1 MGKTAKRVILG
12 ITIPAAI
19 AGAVVGGL
27 LIYRNVSAKPVP
39 VYPLEQLAMT
49 DYGNDMA
56 ATSGTVSSEGL
67 QKVFISATQTVSSV
81 DVQEGQEVKKGDV
94 LLSYD
99 TTLTD
104 IEVERAR
111 VKVGRLNLE
120 LNQAQKELDELN
132 NAQPHTTTIIEPG
145 YTVEYKPSETPKLLQ
160 GSGTS
165 EDPYIYL
172 FDEYDGITGSLLN
185 TLISKA
191 QEKSG
196 GESPDTPESVE
207 LEPDMP
213 DSGDDGGDT
222 PDPGEEDDVYQNGES
237 QDDPAAD
244 TDYSDESEGTEEPDF
259 TEYDEGGVYVVIINR
274 ENNALNAQV
283 TAKHGIRID
292 VSDGA
297 VSGISFFEPYLPENI
312 EQYEEQPQP
321 HEEESGSEYTQ
332 EELVQMRARK
342 AQEITE
348 IKRNIALAQ
357 NEYDRK
363 KLEVDEKVV
372 RATVDGV
379 VTKVRT
385 PQEASME
392 NSAVVELSAGGS
404 YYVTGT
410 ISEFDLENVHIGDS
424 VSVEAYGM
432 SDGEGGNY
440 EGEIVEIS
448 DKPATGEDAFSYF
461 SYGEGNDNVT
471 YYPFKV
477 RLSAD
482 ADLRDDSY
490 IEIYYQPGEEADGG
504 VYIMNAFVKR
514 DGADSYVYARGA
526 DGRLEKRSVKQGR
539 SLWGSYTQ
547 IKSGLKAD
555 DMLAF
560 PYGKDVK
567 EGVATKVS
575 SIEEAYSDMSSY

>member
-1 MGKTAKRVILG
+1 MSKTAKRVILG

-19 AGAVVGGL
+19 AGAIVGGL
-27 LIYRNVSAKPVP
+27 LIYRNVSAKPVS
-39 VYPLEQLAMT
+39 VYPLEQLVMT
-49 DYGNDMA
+49 DYGSDMA
-56 ATSGTVSSEGL
+56 TTSGMVSSEGL
-67 QKVFISATQTVSSV
+67 QKVFLSGTQTVSSV
-81 DVQEGQEVKKGDV
+81 DVEEGQAVKKGDV

-99 TTLTD
+99 TTITD

-111 VKVGRLNLE
+111 VKVGRLNLD
-120 LNQAQKELDELN
+120 LNQVQKELEELN
-132 NAQPHTTTIIEPG
+132 KMQPHTTTIIEPG

-191 QEKSG
+191 QEKSE
-196 GESPDTPESVE
+196 GESPDTP
-207 LEPDMP
+207 
-213 DSGDDGGDT
+213 DSGNSGSDAPQD
-222 PDPGEEDDVYQNGES
+222 GES
-237 QDDPAAD
+237 PAAD
-244 TDYSDESEGTEEPDF
+244 PSEGIGSETKPDLK
-259 TEYDEGGVYVVIINR
+259 EYDGGSVYVVVINR
-274 ENNALNAQV
+274 ENNAMNAPV
-283 TAKHGIRID
+283 TAKRGIRID
-292 VSDGA
+292 VSDGEIN
-297 VSGISFFEPYLPENI
+297 GIGFFEPYLPENI
-312 EQYEEQPQP
+312 EHYEEQPQP

-332 EELVQMRARK
+332 EELVRMRASK
-342 AQEITE
+342 AEEITE
-348 IKRNIALAQ
+348 LKRSIALAQ
-357 NEYDRK
+357 NEYERK
-363 KLEVDEKVV
+363 KLEVDEGVV
-372 RATVDGV
+372 RATTDGV

-385 PQEASME
+385 PQEANSE

-410 ISEFDLENVHIGDS
+410 ISEFDLENVHIGDT

-448 DKPATGEDAFSYF
+448 DKPATVEDSFSYF
-461 SYGEGNDNVT
+461 GYGEGNNNVT

-477 RLSAD
+477 RLPAD
-482 ADLRDDSY
+482 ANLRDDSY
-490 IEIYYQPGEEADGG
+490 IEIYYQPDKEADGG

-514 DGADSYVYARGA
+514 DGADSYVYAQGA
-526 DGRLEKRSVKQGR
+526 NGRLEKRSVKQGR

-555 DMLAF
+555 DKLAF

-567 EGVATKVS
+567 EGAATKVS
-575 SIEEAYSDMSSY
+575 SIEEAYSDMPAY